1 MLRGFWGSRAAVAV
15 TLALAVIIHVTD
27 AGAVPASTRPDFGPA
42 ASAATDEPFR
52 LLSEDI
58 TDGPLHAKWQAAFAS
73 MAVDIATM
81 SACESQTTSCVNSAA
96 EMQMIAIA
104 TAARERSGLARIGTV
119 NRAVNLTIRPVSD
132 MAQYGVEDLW
142 ATPLATMTSGAGDC
156 EDYAIAKLALL
167 RIAGVSAS
175 DLRLVIMRNLAANE
189 DHAVAAVH
197 LNGDWYLL
205 DNRHMMLVKDLQL
218 DGFRPLF
225 VLGFDGVRRFTEPLL
240 VADAARAAK
249 PVAFAGDDATRL
261 ASATFLSIPPL
272 GNDSASH
279 SDPGSIWGFT
289 LLGTL

>member
-1 MLRGFWGSRAAVAV
+1 M
-15 TLALAVIIHVTD
+15 TLALAVIIHVTN
-27 AGAVPASTRPDFGPA
+27 AGAVPASTPTDSS
-42 ASAATDEPFR
+42 SAAFAATEPFG
-52 LLSEDI
+52 LLTENVI
-58 TDGPLHAKWQAAFAS
+58 EGPLHAKWQAAFAS
-73 MAVDIATM
+73 MAADIAIM
-81 SACESQTTSCVNSAA
+81 SACEGQTVPCAA
-96 EMQMIAIA
+96 STAETQMFAIA
-104 TAARERSGLARIGTV
+104 TAARERSGLALIGTV
-119 NRAVNLTIRPVSD
+119 NRAVNLTIRPISD

-142 ATPLATMTSGAGDC
+142 AAPLATMTSGAGDC

-175 DLRLVIMRNLAANE
+175 DLRLVILRNLVANE

-197 LNGDWYLL
+197 LKGDWYLL

-240 VADAARAAK
+240 VADAVRAAK

-272 GNDSASH
+272 GNDIASH
-279 SDPGSIWGFT
+279 SDPGSIWGFP
-289 LLGTL
+289 LAGTL